1 MRNLPSF
8 YTVFK
13 GGRYS
18 VNNGIAEQ
26 TTRISVDP
34 EGGSFLCDGDG
45 GFKAVPSPAKDRMS
59 KASGSRIKQIK

>member
-1 MRNLPSF
+1 M
-8 YTVFK
+8 
-13 GGRYS
+13 
-18 VNNGIAEQ
+18 NNGIAEQ